1 MAKNPETHVNDTEK
15 SPRDIRRHLICCG
28 GGGEMLFLALL
39 CLRDALAMYFSLAKH
54 PKRRSLDKLTG
65 CYETMDAG
73 GEFLRKILKI
83 LALDKELNFADSSTL
98 LAFLAVAARVRSKLK
113 EGSKF
118 NLMMT
123 APEWFKNQ
131 LLLTKEQLEFDLG
144 KGYKRDLILGSLV
157 IGLAL
162 EAAEGTKEDKSG
174 GFEAIINEVIDSN
187 GTYEVRA
194 ALVGT
199 GWGGEGRI
207 NLCRYPAILREK
219 CRSAVMENLHMT
231 ESQAADY
238 VDRTLKIG
246 VIMFGTPYRFP
257 RIEGLDQDIAG
268 LVSGT
273 LENYPQDSAE
283 ALDAFYLI
291 DNDQMPVQADRAS
304 EGNEQYKH
312 SHAAELVAYAAMED
326 FFNRTQEDF
335 DRLKNAPDD
344 PADKAPILP
353 WYSLPGHGRADW
365 ANLRLP
371 DEYRLSLSAR
381 LRFDAVLFYWLYP
394 QLIFS
399 SDDTDQLYESEFL
412 CRMYGAVSAKKLS
425 RKVNLNTLI
434 EEIVTPFK
442 ALLAR
447 ETLFLEFLKDIS
459 QTGRDWER
467 RENPSEDLKADLFPT
482 EEIDKLLSHA
492 DIKKNGGLTGFCLD
506 QLTRCRNSD
515 NLFHTDLTIDRVRT
529 ELKYARSNNTALFM
543 DTMKNLYALCAER
556 KEK

>member
-1 MAKNPETHVNDTEK
+1 MAKNPENHVNDTEK
-15 SPRDIRRHLICCG
+15 SPRDVRRHLICCG
-28 GGGEMLFLALL
+28 GGGESSFHTSLQLRDSLAL
-39 CLRDALAMYFSLAKH
+39 FSTL
-54 PKRRSLDKLTG
+54 PDRSEGSLEKLSG

-113 EGSKF
+113 EGSEF

-157 IGLAL
+157 VGLAL

-187 GTYEVRA
+187 GAYEVRA

-207 NLCRYPAILREK
+207 NLCRYPAILKEK

-257 RIEGLDQDIAG
+257 RIDGLDQDIAG

-326 FFNRTQEDF
+326 FFHRTQEDF
-335 DRLKNAPDD
+335 DRLKNAPGD

-394 QLIFS
+394 QLIFN

>member
-1 MAKNPETHVNDTEK
+1 MAKNPETHVNDTER
-15 SPRDIRRHLICCG
+15 PTRDIRRHLICCG
-28 GGGEMLFLALL
+28 GGGEMSFFALL

-54 PKRRSLDKLTG
+54 PKRRNLEKLSG

-83 LALDKELNFADSSTL
+83 LALDEELNFADSSTL

-113 EGSKF
+113 EGSEF

-157 IGLAL
+157 VGLAL

-187 GTYEVRA
+187 GAYEVYA
-194 ALVGT
+194 ALAGT
-199 GWGGEGRI
+199 GGGGEGRI

-219 CRSAVMENLHMT
+219 CCSAVMENLHMT
-231 ESQAADY
+231 ASQAADY

-257 RIEGLDQDIAG
+257 RIDGLDQDIAG

-291 DNDQMPVQADRAS
+291 DNDQMPVQADKPS

-371 DEYRLSLSAR
+371 EEYRLSLSAR

-412 CRMYGAVSAKKLS
+412 CRMYGADSEKKLS
-425 RKVNLNTLI
+425 RKVNRNTLI
-434 EEIVTPFK
+434 DEIVTPFK

-467 RENPSEDLKADLFPT
+467 REDPSENLKADLFPT

-529 ELKYARSNNTALFM
+529 ELKYESSNNTALFM